1 MPKRKPVLES
11 FGKRLA
17 ALRKEAGFTQRKLA
31 AELGISQRMVA
42 YYESQT
48 DQPPAHLLPAIAKVF
63 AITTDE
69 LLGLKSE
76 RPPAAKPKN
85 PQLWRRFRQI
95 EKLPLSERRQLLG
108 VIDAVLERHRLRE
121 AS

>member
-1 MPKRKPVLES
+1 MLHYLDLDKSL
-11 FGKRLA
+11 
-17 ALRKEAGFTQRKLA
+17 QR
-31 AELGISQRMVA
+31 R
-42 YYESQT
+42 
-48 DQPPAHLLPAIAKVF
+48 IAKKLEALSVDPLSQG

-76 RPPAAKPKN
+76 RPPTAKPKN

-108 VIDAVLERHRLRE
+108 VIDGVLERHRLRE